1 MAVILIVRVPNRPSR
16 PKTISIPSA
25 RREVCARRSRPATAR
40 GFFGQPDRLQIL
52 SYPHIWTS
60 CPGGAN
66 VRRTALAEAEWPRQS
81 ISMKWDLAAVTSDCS
96 HGGVVAEVATVQT
109 PSMPPIDLGKFAPV
123 TLGNMRSQGCRE
135 LLAYCK
141 SDGCK
146 HGAIVSVG
154 HLPDGTPIRL
164 LGDGVVCSRCGH
176 IGANVLPNW
185 RAQYGTVNAE
195 FHAFSLRSGPWKP
208 ER

>member
-16 PKTISIPSA
+16 PKTISIPSV
-25 RREVCARRSRPATAR
+25 RRKVCARRSRPASAR

-52 SYPHIWTS
+52 SYPHTMDVL
-60 CPGGAN
+60 PRGAN

-81 ISMKWDLAAVTSDCS
+81 ISMKWGPRRS
-96 HGGVVAEVATVQT
+96 HVRLFTWRGCCRSGNSANSKHA
-109 PSMPPIDLGKFAPV
+109 SYRSRKFAPV

-185 RAQYGTVNAE
+185 RAQYGIVNAE

>member
-1 MAVILIVRVPNRPSR
+1 MLTYGRYSDRPRSQPPLAAEDDLNPECAAGAADQRVRGGSL
-16 PKTISIPSA
+16 
-25 RREVCARRSRPATAR
+25 
-40 GFFGQPDRLQIL
+40 GHPDRLQIL
-52 SYPHIWTS
+52 SYPTSWTS
-60 CPGGAN
+60 CPGAN
-66 VRRTALAEAEWPRQS
+66 VRRTALAEAEWPRQ
-81 ISMKWDLAAVTSDCS
+81 KLAAVTSDCS
-96 HGGVVAEVATVQT
+96 HGGVAAEVATVQT

>member
-1 MAVILIVRVPNRPSR
+1 LRCLCREGRCPAQPTSECAGVLWPARPVAD
-16 PKTISIPSA
+16 T
-25 RREVCARRSRPATAR
+25 
-40 GFFGQPDRLQIL
+40 LL
-52 SYPHIWTS
+52 PHIMDVLPR
-60 CPGGAN
+60 CERA
-66 VRRTALAEAEWPRQS
+66 AEAEWPRQ
-81 ISMKWDLAAVTSDCS
+81 KLATVTSDCS
-96 HGGVVAEVATVQT
+96 HGRVAAEVATVQT

-146 HGAIVSVG
+146 HSAIVSVG

-185 RAQYGTVNAE
+185 RAQYGSVNAE

>member
-1 MAVILIVRVPNRPSR
+1 LPRGALPGAADQRVRGGSLASQTGCRYSPTPHH
-16 PKTISIPSA
+16 
-25 RREVCARRSRPATAR
+25 
-40 GFFGQPDRLQIL
+40 GRLT
-52 SYPHIWTS
+52 PVR
-60 CPGGAN
+60 
-66 VRRTALAEAEWPRQS
+66 VRRTAPAEAEWPRQ
-81 ISMKWDLAAVTSDCS
+81 KLAAVTSDCS
-96 HGGVVAEVATVQT
+96 HGGVAAEVATVQT

-146 HGAIVSVG
+146 HSAIVSVG

-185 RAQYGTVNAE
+185 RAQYGSVNAE
-195 FHAFSLRSGPWKP
+195 FHAFSLGSGPWKT